1 MSGRDTMSETSS
13 PREAAAEPMTV
24 VAVRAHRHRAPLLRP
39 FVTAARRT
47 EAVEYVVAEVELAG
61 GVVGQGSAAETVAV
75 TGESAD
81 TITAAL
87 SGPLRNALEGA
98 RGTILELSARVAA
111 ALEGATSAKAA
122 LEVAL
127 HDAWARSLGAPLVEL
142 LGGRVGDGLMNDMTI
157 SLEEPEVMATHALEA
172 VAAGEQILKIKLG
185 RDIDEDRRRL
195 AAVVEAAP
203 GARLRLDA
211 NQGWDPAQAI
221 DIITGFVTDGL
232 PLDLVEQPVAA
243 ANIEGLAR
251 VSAAVEVPIMADE
264 SVWDAADA
272 QRLVEAD
279 AVDLLNIKLAKT
291 GGLRGALAIADV
303 ALEAGV
309 ECMVGAMMEPRIS
322 IAAAAH
328 LAIAHPAITMIDL
341 DPPFWFASDVPAGG
355 YAQDSGWLS
364 LTGGPGLGLERLR
377 ADVDPSPGTS
387 PPSSSPSSSPSP
399 SLSSSSS
406 PSSSSSS
413 SSSEHPGG
421 AAAPT
426 GGDR

>member
-1 MSGRDTMSETSS
+1 MTGVDTMEENPV
-13 PREAAAEPMTV
+13 PRDAAAAPLTV
-24 VAVRAHRHRAPLLRP
+24 VAVRTHRHRAPLLRP

-61 GVVGQGSAAETVAV
+61 GVLGQGSAAETVAV
-75 TGESAD
+75 TGESAE
-81 TITAAL
+81 TIAAAL
-87 SGPLRNALEGA
+87 TGPLRRALEGA
-98 RGTILELSARVAA
+98 DGTILELSARIAG
-111 ALEGATSAKAA
+111 ALEGSTSAKAA
-122 LEVAL
+122 LDVAL
-127 HDAWARSLGAPLVEL
+127 HDAWARRLDAPLVEL

-157 SLEEPEVMATHALEA
+157 SLEDPEVMAAHAREA
-172 VAAGEQILKIKLG
+172 VAGGEQILKIKLG

-211 NQGWDPAQAI
+211 NQGWEPEQAI
-221 DIITGFVTDGL
+221 DIITGFVADGL

-272 QRLVEAD
+272 RRLVEAD

-322 IAAAAH
+322 ITAAAH

-341 DPPFWFASDVPAGG
+341 DPPAWFASDVPAGG
-355 YAQDSGWLS
+355 YVQDSGWLR
-364 LTGGPGLGLERLR
+364 LTGGPGLGLDRVG
-377 ADVDPSPGTS
+377 ADVDPSDPI
-387 PPSSSPSSSPSP
+387 
-399 SLSSSSS
+399 
-406 PSSSSSS
+406 
-413 SSSEHPGG
+413 
-421 AAAPT
+421 
-426 GGDR
+426 GDDR